1 MTGDQGEWFSPQE
14 AKAAIEALKP
24 ADEARLLSA
33 AKALSA
39 KNGLDDPEGLLREAL
54 VRTLAAPPG
63 DLASDQRAP
72 RHQRRW
78 PRNMALVPFL
88 IGVMSSIA
96 SSAAKS
102 NKRSPVDR
110 FADVEEGEDIDE
122 TEQLEAGAAVERVT
136 PERQAAAQ
144 EMLNALD
151 DLFKGD
157 EEVRLVLM
165 AMADGL
171 QGQDLR
177 DELGL
182 TETEHNTIRKRM
194 LRKSK
199 VLADAW
205 RKR

>member
-1 MTGDQGEWFSPQE
+1 
-14 AKAAIEALKP
+14 
-24 ADEARLLSA
+24 
-33 AKALSA
+33 
-39 KNGLDDPEGLLREAL
+39 
-54 VRTLAAPPG
+54 
-63 DLASDQRAP
+63 
-72 RHQRRW
+72 
-78 PRNMALVPFL
+78 
-88 IGVMSSIA
+88 MSSIA

-110 FADVEEGEDIDE
+110 FADVEEGEELDE

-151 DLFKGD
+151 ELFEGD
-157 EEVRLVLM
+157 EEIRLVLL

-177 DELGL
+177 DELDL

-199 VLADAW
+199 ALADAW

>member
-33 AKALSA
+33 ANTLSA
-39 KNGLDDPEGLLREAL
+39 KNGLNDPDGLLREAL
-54 VRTLAAPPG
+54 VRTLAAPAT
-63 DLASDQRAP
+63 DLAGDQRAP

-110 FADVEEGEDIDE
+110 FADVEEGEELDE

-151 DLFKGD
+151 ELFEGD
-157 EEVRLVLM
+157 EEIRLVLL

-177 DELGL
+177 DELDL

-199 VLADAW
+199 ALADAW